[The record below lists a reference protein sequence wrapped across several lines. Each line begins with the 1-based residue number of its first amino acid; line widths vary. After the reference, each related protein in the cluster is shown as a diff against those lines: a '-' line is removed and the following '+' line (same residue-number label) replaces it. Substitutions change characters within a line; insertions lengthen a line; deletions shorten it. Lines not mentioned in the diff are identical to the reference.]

1 MDIHLGD
8 ILRMKKG
15 HPCGGNEWEVQRIGM
30 DFRLLCKR
38 CGRTIM
44 IPRKQAEKNIKLV
57 FRDGAAIKPS
67 ELVKKP
73 VADAKEA
80 FPGDPAEAFS
90 EENEGNSGK
99 VHENGET
106 TSAT

>member
-30 DFRLLCKR
+30 DFRLLCRR

-57 FRDGAAIKPS
+57 FRDGATIKPS

-73 VADAKEA
+73 VGGAEEA
-80 FPGDPAEAFS
+80 APGSPVEAFS
-90 EENEGNSGK
+90 EEKAGDSDK
-99 VHENGET
+99 VHESGET
-106 TSAT
+106 ISTT